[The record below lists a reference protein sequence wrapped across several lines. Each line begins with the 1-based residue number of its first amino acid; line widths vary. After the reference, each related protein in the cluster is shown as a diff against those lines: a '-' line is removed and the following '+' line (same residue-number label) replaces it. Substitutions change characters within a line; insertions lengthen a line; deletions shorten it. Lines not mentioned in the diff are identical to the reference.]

1 MTARGQGVCVKRLQG
16 GHAKANGFVNM
27 ASWRDEVLTPLSYL
41 LDYHCEIFLV
51 WWWRGEEM
59 FNIRRVTLT
68 ICSTKVTNAFLLHPL
83 RGNKKSSYLTEDG
96 YLMETDKRFVN
107 IPRGIL
113 KKNVKR
119 EPEIEVQEVCVE
131 MKEEAATGT
140 NYLTFFLLFCS
151 KIAFY
156 DEKMYSGKNGLQ
168 PTLMTLWTQ
177 NI

>member
-1 MTARGQGVCVKRLQG
+1 MRYFSYG
-16 GHAKANGFVNM
+16 GG
-27 ASWRDEVLTPLSYL
+27 
-41 LDYHCEIFLV
+41 
-51 WWWRGEEM
+51 GG
-59 FNIRRVTLT
+59 RRCLISGVTLT

-83 RGNKKSSYLTEDG
+83 RGNKKSSYLTVDG
-96 YLMETDKRFVN
+96 YVIETDKRFVN

-156 DEKMYSGKNGLQ
+156 DEQMYSWKNGLQ
-168 PTLMTLWTQ
+168 PTLMTLCTQ
-177 NI
+177 SI

>member
-1 MTARGQGVCVKRLQG
+1 MIYFSYG
-16 GHAKANGFVNM
+16 GG
-27 ASWRDEVLTPLSYL
+27 
-41 LDYHCEIFLV
+41 
-51 WWWRGEEM
+51 GG
-59 FNIRRVTLT
+59 RRCLISGVTLT

-96 YLMETDKRFVN
+96 YLIETDKRFVN

-156 DEKMYSGKNGLQ
+156 AEQMYSGKNGLQ
-168 PTLMTLWTQ
+168 PTLMTLCTQ
-177 NI
+177 SI

>member
-1 MTARGQGVCVKRLQG
+1 
-16 GHAKANGFVNM
+16 
-27 ASWRDEVLTPLSYL
+27 
-41 LDYHCEIFLV
+41 
-51 WWWRGEEM
+51 M

-96 YLMETDKRFVN
+96 YLIETDKRFVN

-140 NYLTFFLLFCS
+140 KLFDIFS
-151 KIAFY
+151 IILF
-156 DEKMYSGKNGLQ
+156 KNCVL
-168 PTLMTLWTQ
+168 
-177 NI
+177 

>member
-1 MTARGQGVCVKRLQG
+1 MRYFSYG
-16 GHAKANGFVNM
+16 GG
-27 ASWRDEVLTPLSYL
+27 
-41 LDYHCEIFLV
+41 
-51 WWWRGEEM
+51 GG
-59 FNIRRVTLT
+59 RRCLISGVTLT

-96 YLMETDKRFVN
+96 YLIETDKRFVN

-140 NYLTFFLLFCS
+140 NYLTFFLLFCFMM
-151 KIAFY
+151 KRC
-156 DEKMYSGKNGLQ
+156 
-168 PTLMTLWTQ
+168 TQ
-177 NI
+177 GRMGYNLP

>member
-1 MTARGQGVCVKRLQG
+1 MVVGRGGGGGRRGFLISGVAL
-16 GHAKANGFVNM
+16 A
-27 ASWRDEVLTPLSYL
+27 
-41 LDYHCEIFLV
+41 
-51 WWWRGEEM
+51 
-59 FNIRRVTLT
+59 
-68 ICSTKVTNAFLLHPL
+68 ICSTKVTKAFLLHPL

-96 YLMETDKRFVN
+96 YLMEPDKRFEN

-119 EPEIEVQEVCVE
+119 EPENEVQEVCVE

-140 NYLTFFLLFCS
+140 NKLTFFLLFFS

-168 PTLMTLWTQ
+168 PSLMTLWTQ
-177 NI
+177 NIYLITLETLADNCLVNVILLHAFFLS

>member
-1 MTARGQGVCVKRLQG
+1 MKRLQG
-16 GHAKANGFVNM
+16 GRANANGFVNM
-27 ASWRDEVLTPLSYL
+27 ASYRDEVLTPLSYL

-51 WWWRGEEM
+51 WWWWGEG
-59 FNIRRVTLT
+59 RRCLISGVTLA
-68 ICSTKVTNAFLLHPL
+68 ISSTKVTNAFLLHPL

-96 YLMETDKRFVN
+96 YLMEPDKRFEN
-107 IPRGIL
+107 MPRGIL

-119 EPEIEVQEVCVE
+119 EPENEVQEVCVE

-156 DEKMYSGKNGLQ
+156 DEKMYSGNDGLQ
-168 PTLMTLWTQ
+168 PSLMTLWTQ
-177 NI
+177 NM

>member
-1 MTARGQGVCVKRLQG
+1 MKYFSYG
-16 GHAKANGFVNM
+16 GG
-27 ASWRDEVLTPLSYL
+27 
-41 LDYHCEIFLV
+41 
-51 WWWRGEEM
+51 GG
-59 FNIRRVTLT
+59 RRCLISGVTLT

-96 YLMETDKRFVN
+96 YLIETDKRFVN

-140 NYLTFFLLFCS
+140 NYLTFFYYFVQKLRFMMKRC
-151 KIAFY
+151 
-156 DEKMYSGKNGLQ
+156 
-168 PTLMTLWTQ
+168 TQ
-177 NI
+177 GRMGYNLP